1 MYNENRNGENICA
14 NIGKEYFG
22 RGKEKTARKKMKLEL
37 EKVAGTVVS
46 AVVTAMVIG
55 AAAIVWRGATT
66 VDAKVNQATH
76 DLSVQAAYITK
87 AVDMLETEVLELK
100 KLVKSLADHQE
111 AYHHNIEVPQEQF
124 IQRQLPEIRKGFRKR
139 KGEQ

>member
-1 MYNENRNGENICA
+1 MGGRNESPQKSVA
-14 NIGKEYFG
+14 SQK
-22 RGKEKTARKKMKLEL
+22 KEKTKMKLEL
-37 EKVAGTVVS
+37 EKIVGTAVS

-76 DLSVQAAYITK
+76 DLSIQATYITE

-100 KLVKSLADHQE
+100 KLVKALADHQKE
-111 AYHHNIEVPQEQF
+111 FHREIEIPQEQF

-139 KGEQ
+139 TDK

>member
-1 MYNENRNGENICA
+1 
-14 NIGKEYFG
+14 
-22 RGKEKTARKKMKLEL
+22 MKLEL

-55 AAAIVWRGATT
+55 AAAIVWKGATT
-66 VDAKVNQATH
+66 VDDKVNQATQ
-76 DLSVQAAYITK
+76 DLSIQAAYITE

-100 KLVKSLADHQE
+100 KLVKSLADHQKE
-111 AYHHNIEVPQEQF
+111 YHHAIEIPQEQF

-139 KGEQ
+139 KEKE

>member
-1 MYNENRNGENICA
+1 MKGYCLGAPNRNATPSLPAVIYEP
-14 NIGKEYFG
+14 
-22 RGKEKTARKKMKLEL
+22 MKLEL
-37 EKVAGTVVS
+37 EKIVGTAVS

-66 VDAKVNQATH
+66 VDAKVNQATD
-76 DLSVQAAYITK
+76 DLSLQAAYITE

-100 KLVKSLADHQE
+100 KLVKALADHQKE
-111 AYHHNIEVPQEQF
+111 FHHEIEIPQEQF

-139 KGEQ
+139 K

>member
-1 MYNENRNGENICA
+1 
-14 NIGKEYFG
+14 
-22 RGKEKTARKKMKLEL
+22 MKLEL

-66 VDAKVNQATH
+66 VDAKVNQATR
-76 DLSVQAAYITK
+76 DLSVQATYIRD

-100 KLVKSLADHQE
+100 KLVKSLADHQKE
-111 AYHHNIEVPQEQF
+111 YHHEIEIPQEQF
-124 IQRQLPEIRKGFRKR
+124 IQRQVPEIRKGFRKR
-139 KGEQ
+139 KEKE

>member
-1 MYNENRNGENICA
+1 
-14 NIGKEYFG
+14 
-22 RGKEKTARKKMKLEL
+22 MKLEL
-37 EKVAGTVVS
+37 EKIVGTAVS

-66 VDAKVNQATH
+66 VDAKVNQATQ
-76 DLSVQAAYITK
+76 DLSVQATYITE

-100 KLVKSLADHQE
+100 KLVKALADHQKE
-111 AYHHNIEVPQEQF
+111 YHHEIEIPEEQF

-139 KGEQ
+139 KEQE

>member
-1 MYNENRNGENICA
+1 
-14 NIGKEYFG
+14 
-22 RGKEKTARKKMKLEL
+22 MKLEL

-55 AAAIVWRGATT
+55 AAAIVWKGATT
-66 VDAKVNQATH
+66 VDDKVNQATH
-76 DLSVQAAYITK
+76 DLSVQAAYTTE

-111 AYHHNIEVPQEQF
+111 AYHHNIEIPQEQF
-124 IQRQLPEIRKGFRKR
+124 IQMDL
-139 KGEQ
+139 

>member
-1 MYNENRNGENICA
+1 
-14 NIGKEYFG
+14 
-22 RGKEKTARKKMKLEL
+22 MKLEL
-37 EKVAGTVVS
+37 DKIVGTAVS

-55 AAAIVWRGATT
+55 AAAIVWKGATT
-66 VDAKVNQATH
+66 VDDKVNQATH
-76 DLSVQAAYITK
+76 DLSVQATYITE

-124 IQRQLPEIRKGFRKR
+124 IQRQLPEIREGFRKR
-139 KGEQ
+139 NKD